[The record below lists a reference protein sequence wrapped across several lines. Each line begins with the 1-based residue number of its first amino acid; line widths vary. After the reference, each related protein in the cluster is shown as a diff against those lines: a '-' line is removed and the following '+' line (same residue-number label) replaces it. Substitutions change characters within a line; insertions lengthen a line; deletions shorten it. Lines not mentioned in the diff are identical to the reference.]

1 MVKDHRTGAVTSAA
15 EKTLDG
21 ELDSFMK
28 AFLTCRITG
37 EWARPGMGGD
47 DV

>member
-1 MVKDHRTGAVTSAA
+1 MVKDHRTGEVTSAA

-21 ELDSFMK
+21 DLDAFMK
-28 AFLTCRITG
+28 KYLTCRITG
-37 EWARPGMGGD
+37 EWARGGGD

>member
-1 MVKDHRTGAVTSAA
+1 MVKDHRTGYQVGSA

-21 ELDSFMK
+21 DLDGFIK
-28 AFLTCRITG
+28 AYLTCRITG
-37 EWARPGMGGD
+37 EWIRGGGD